1 MCKHATAPLSE
12 TPQHSTSL
20 TGRLAKSSR
29 VSTKKFQ
36 TQSTTVQND
45 ISTDA
50 TYWFSLGSEER
61 ARTLLILYR
70 TITTAI
76 DVMSRFTVGSNLT
89 TCMTAALYSSFHST
103 VPRQC
108 TLLCTDSVQNCT
120 PICTVL
126 TAIPSISFRGGINF
140 SRLYHL
146 IYFPSVL

>member
-1 MCKHATAPLSE
+1 MMCKHATAPLSE
-12 TPQHSTSL
+12 TPQHRPSSYYLSPADWLNHHEFQRRNFRRSLQLYKTTFLQTPL
-20 TGRLAKSSR
+20 TGS
-29 VSTKKFQ
+29 
-36 TQSTTVQND
+36 QSN
-45 ISTDA
+45 
-50 TYWFSLGSEER
+50 LRSEEH
-61 ARTLLILYR
+61 ARTLLYR

-108 TLLCTDSVQNCT
+108 TQLCTDSVQNCT

-126 TAIPSISFRGGINF
+126 TAIPSISFREGINF

-146 IYFPSVL
+146 I